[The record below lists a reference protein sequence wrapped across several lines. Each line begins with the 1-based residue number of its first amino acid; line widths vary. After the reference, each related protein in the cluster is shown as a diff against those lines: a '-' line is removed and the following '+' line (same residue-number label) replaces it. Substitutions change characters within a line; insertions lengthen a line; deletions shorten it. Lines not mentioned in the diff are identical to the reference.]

1 MMGQMNIEQFTSIS
15 KVEIEAIK
23 KALPHMAL
31 HEKIELLDDL
41 DVRERRASLTAA
53 KTNMLGF
60 AQAVYPGFKIGP
72 HHRKLAKIFTDVVDG
87 KKKRVIINIAPRMG
101 KSEFSSYL
109 FPAYFLGKYPNKK
122 IIMGTHTAGLSEDF
136 GRRVRNLIDSEEY
149 RDVFPQT
156 LVADDQKA
164 AGKWSTSAG
173 GQYYAAGVGG
183 ALAGRGADLFV
194 IDDPH
199 SEQDVKTNSRL
210 AFDTAWSWFQ
220 TGPLQRLM
228 PGGAI
233 IVIMTRWSLLDLTG
247 RLLDYQTK
255 NPEAVPW
262 EIVELPA
269 ILNEDEENEKSLWPE
284 QWPLAALK
292 STKASIDPRYWNA
305 QYMQQP
311 TSDNSAIISRKMWR
325 IWEGD
330 EPPKC
335 EYVIQSWDTAFE
347 TKTNSDYSACT
358 TWGVFY
364 NEFEND
370 KPQVILLDAFK
381 DRMAFPEL
389 KAIALKHYKEWEPD
403 AFVVEKK
410 AAGAPLIQE
419 LRAMGIA
426 VDEFSPSRGNDK
438 IVRLNAVSDLF
449 ASGSVWA
456 PDSRWAREVIEEVA
470 SFPNGEHDDYVDT
483 TSQALLRFRRG
494 GFIRLDSDEQD
505 DRINIRRRAA
515 YY

>member
-1 MMGQMNIEQFTSIS
+1 MGQMNIEQFTSIS

-389 KAIALKHYKEWEPD
+389 KAIALKHYKEWQPD

>member
-1 MMGQMNIEQFTSIS
+1 MTVQEKM
-15 KVEIEAIK
+15 EA
-23 KALPHMAL
+23 LD
-31 HEKIELLDDL
+31 LLD
-41 DVRERRASLTAA
+41 RAADHHRKNKARTDMIEFA
-53 KTNMLGF
+53 KS
-60 AQAVYPGFKIGP
+60 VYPGFKVGP
-72 HHRKLAKIFTDVVDG
+72 HHRKLAAIFKDVIEG
-87 KKKRVIINIAPRMG
+87 RKKRVIINIAPRMG

-109 FPAYFLGKYPNKK
+109 FPAYFLGNFPEKK

-136 GRRVRNLIDSEEY
+136 GRRVRNLIETEEY
-149 RDVFPQT
+149 HELFPTTQ
-156 LVADDQKA
+156 VADDQKA

-199 SEQDVKTNSRL
+199 SEQDVKINSRL

-233 IVIMTRWSLLDLTG
+233 IIIMTRWSKLDLTG

-255 NPEAVPW
+255 NPDSEPW
-262 EIVELPA
+262 EVVELPA
-269 ILNEDEENEKSLWPE
+269 ILNEDTDNEKSLWPE
-284 QWPLAALK
+284 QWPLESLK
-292 STKASIDPRYWNA
+292 SKKAAMDPQYWNA
-305 QYMQQP
+305 QYMQNP
-311 TSDNSAIISRKMWR
+311 VSNTAAIVSRNAWR
-325 IWEGD
+325 IWPSD
-330 EPPKC
+330 EPPSC
-335 EYVIQSWDTAFE
+335 EYIIQSWDTAFE
-347 TKTNSDYSACT
+347 AKTTADYSACT

-364 NEFEND
+364 NEEE
-370 KPQVILLDAFK
+370 KHKAQIILLDAFK

-389 KAIALKHYKEWEPD
+389 KQYALKHYKSWEPD
-403 AFVVEKK
+403 AFIVEKK

-419 LRAMGIA
+419 LRSMGIP
-426 VDEFSPSRGNDK
+426 VEEYTPSRGNDK

-449 ASGSVWA
+449 ASGMVWA
-456 PDSRWAREVIEEVA
+456 PDTRWAREVIEEVA
-470 SFPNGEHDDYVDT
+470 SFPNGENDDYVDT

-494 GFIRLDSDEQD
+494 GFIPLDSDEQD
-505 DRINIRRRAA
+505 EPRYFRRRTYE